1 MTNANEKLAALEAA
15 LPDLLD
21 GGSWMVEAVETSDTL
36 ADFEAASQG
45 WAECS
50 AKTIRGTVAGMPF
63 VAWEHVQVR
72 KGDRRRPLAVI
83 DLGDKRVALDDDAS
97 FWRV

>member
-21 GGSWMVEAVETSDTL
+21 GGSWMVEAVETADTL

-50 AKTIRGTVAGMPF
+50 AKTIRGF
-63 VAWEHVQVR
+63 
-72 KGDRRRPLAVI
+72 
-83 DLGDKRVALDDDAS
+83 
-97 FWRV
+97 

>member
-21 GGSWMVEAVETSDTL
+21 GGSWMVEAVETADTL
-36 ADFEAASQG
+36 SDFESASQG

-50 AKTIRGTVAGMPF
+50 SQTIRGTVAGMPF
-63 VAWEHVQVR
+63 VAWEQVQVR